1 MPQKLAA
8 GLFHWL
14 KKSSPLVPVAVVM
27 SKKPAL
33 TNLKACLSFFVA
45 TRLYISAPGL
55 DFTTSF

>member
-14 KKSSPLVPVAVVM
+14 KKSLPLVPVAVVM
-27 SKKPAL
+27 SKKPPL
-33 TNLKACLSFFVA
+33 TNLKACLSFFIA